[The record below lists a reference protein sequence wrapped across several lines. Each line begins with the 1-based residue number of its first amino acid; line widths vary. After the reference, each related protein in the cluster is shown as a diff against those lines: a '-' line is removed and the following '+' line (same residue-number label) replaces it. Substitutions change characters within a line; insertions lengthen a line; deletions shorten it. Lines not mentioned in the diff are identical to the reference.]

1 MKIELSSSFKKSFK
15 KIASKRPELA
25 IITLEKILLFSVHP
39 HHPSLKY
46 HKLKGKLDGL
56 WSFSVENDLRV
67 LVDMIKDDTALF
79 VMMGTHDEV
88 Y

>member
-25 IITLEKILLFSVHP
+25 IITLEKILLFSVDPYSH
-39 HHPSLKY
+39 SLKF
-46 HKLKGKLDGL
+46 HKLKGKLEGL
-56 WSFSVENDLRV
+56 WSFSVENDLRI
-67 LVDMIKDDTALF
+67 LVDMIKDDTAQL
-79 VMMGTHDEV
+79 VMIGTHDEV